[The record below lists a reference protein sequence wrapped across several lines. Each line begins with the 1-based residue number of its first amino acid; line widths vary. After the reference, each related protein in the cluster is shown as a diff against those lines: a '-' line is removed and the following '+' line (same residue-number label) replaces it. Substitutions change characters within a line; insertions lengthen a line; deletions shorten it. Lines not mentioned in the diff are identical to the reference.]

1 MPTLT
6 PATVLLLIG
15 LMLGL
20 CVLVV
25 WIIGITESRR

>member
-1 MPTLT
+1 MPDQSL
-6 PATVLLLIG
+6 ATVVIELG

-20 CVLVV
+20 CVVAV